1 MDISFLIVTIFYLVI
16 NIAAFLVM
24 MIDKAKSR
32 NKREERISEGTLF
45 FMAAAFGSIGVYL
58 GMFMFHHKTRKLSFI
73 IGVPLIM
80 LQNIIFLVAAYD
92 FLNSLK

>member
-1 MDISFLIVTIFYLVI
+1 MDISFLIVVIFYLVI

-24 MIDKAKSR
+24 MLDKIKSR

-58 GMFMFHHKTRKLSFI
+58 GMFVFHHKTRKISFI

-92 FLNSLK
+92 FLNALR